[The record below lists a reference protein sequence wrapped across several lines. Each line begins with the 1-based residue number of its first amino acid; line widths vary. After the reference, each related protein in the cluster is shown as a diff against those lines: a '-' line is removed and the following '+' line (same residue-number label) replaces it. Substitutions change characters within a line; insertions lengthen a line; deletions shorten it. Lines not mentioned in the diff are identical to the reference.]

1 MKWIRIPTLVIL
13 ACVLGLPSLHTA
25 ASQTPGIVHS
35 NEIMASTEN
44 VALGKPVT
52 VTTNGVNEGHDCAG
66 LSTADITDGSL
77 EYKPSS
83 WCTEDGVVGYVNDN
97 YNELM
102 RITITIDLQGLYRV
116 SRIRYNM
123 GDVQRAETWN
133 ADKMITSFGTSG
145 TNPGSSYR
153 GAWTEHSGDANLSSV
168 TIILEKTRVSWATDW
183 LFVGEIEVLG
193 LATSNIV
200 TIAGLE
206 VTQAIQCMNTPA
218 ECFGS
223 AHSNW
228 CAAGDCTN
236 AVPLLLNKP
245 TWARVYVKGQP
256 DGVRVKASL
265 EGHAQNGDPL
275 PGSPIVSSMTV
286 IAHSNGGDRGKPGDS
301 FNFRLPVEWTLHDNI
316 ALQARIY
323 LAAGGPNVDGREL
336 SLAFT
341 ERNHMPVYSWRFR
354 FPNVAA
360 ATQAEAWAATRFT
373 AQVYPVNDDVIDLR
387 DQGELETKAV
397 TWQGLAAELA
407 KTCADALRKSGYP
420 AARCYGWVP
429 RNVTMQSSDGHTYY
443 GWTAYGVSVGYLYRP
458 PLVGGAQSLAPQY
471 IMAHEIGHT
480 FAPLNHVATARC
492 GGSAGGQFESQF
504 PNTTGSIGQYGFYD
518 VGTARVYVP
527 TVALPDHPVSYF
539 DFMSYCG
546 VDANRQWVS
555 PYTYRHLY
563 DALGEPYLAYVVSSP
578 ATEMRTYLVASGV
591 ITPSGSI
598 SLNPFY
604 QEPYPVGSYDTA
616 GTGSYRLE
624 LQDAQG
630 NVLFTRSFDQTAPEW
645 LDPAAAPVHFF
656 EIMPFASGAKK
667 VVVKRDAVTLSQ
679 VVTSSNPPQVT
690 LTEPQPGAVSGDTM
704 QISWT
709 SGDLD
714 GDQVKYMVEYSADAG
729 QTWQTL
735 AFNLADTGLTVKTA
749 DLPGSA
755 QARVRV
761 LASDGLNTTVA
772 ESGLLLVPTK
782 APRVTIVAPDGGAVL
797 APGQPIHLSGIA
809 EDREDGA
816 LDGTALTWTLD
827 GGASIGSGRQLTL
840 FNPPAGRHTITLTA
854 QDSGGDVAS
863 VSVSVF
869 VGYQTY
875 VPLTLRGR

>member
-1 MKWIRIPTLVIL
+1 MKYARILILVMLTWALDLSAPHPAWDETSQAAHAHPATLFV
-13 ACVLGLPSLHTA
+13 
-25 ASQTPGIVHS
+25 
-35 NEIMASTEN
+35 EN
-44 VALGKPVT
+44 VAFGKPVT
-52 VTTNGVNEGHDCAG
+52 VTTNGANESHDCAG
-66 LSTADITDGSL
+66 LSPADITDGSL

-123 GDVQRAETWN
+123 GDVQRAGTWN
-133 ADKMITSFGTSG
+133 ADTMITPFGTSG
-145 TNPGSSYR
+145 TNPGSPYR
-153 GAWTEHSGDANLSSV
+153 GAWTEHTGDTVLSSV
-168 TIILEKTRVSWATDW
+168 TVVLEKTRVSWETDW
-183 LFVGEIEVLG
+183 LFVGEVEVYG
-193 LATSNIV
+193 MTASEVI
-200 TIAGLE
+200 TIAGVE
-206 VTQAIQCMNTPA
+206 VTQAIQCMNTKE

-223 AHSNW
+223 AHSAW
-228 CAAGDCTN
+228 CTSGDCTN
-236 AVPLLLNKP
+236 AVPLLLYKP

-265 EGHAQNGDPL
+265 EGHAQNGDAL
-275 PGSPIVSSMTV
+275 PGSPIFSSATV
-286 IAHSNGGDRGKPGDS
+286 IAHPDGGDRGKPGDS
-301 FNFRLPVEWTLHDNI
+301 FNIRLPVEWTLYDNI
-316 ALQARIY
+316 ALQAHVY
-323 LAAGGPNVDGREL
+323 LAAGGASVDHREL
-336 SLAFT
+336 ALNFT

-360 ATQAEAWAATRFT
+360 ATQAEARAAARFT

-397 TWQGLAAELA
+397 TWQSLAAELA
-407 KTCADALRKSGYP
+407 KPCADALRKSGYP

-429 RNVTMQSSDGHTYY
+429 KNVTMQSSDGHTYY
-443 GWTAYGVSVGYLYRP
+443 GWTAYGVSVGYVYRP

-492 GGSAGGQFESQF
+492 GGSGGGQFESQF

-518 VGTARVYVP
+518 GGTARVYVP
-527 TVALPDHPVSYF
+527 TAALPDHPMSYF

-563 DALGEPYLAYVVSSP
+563 DALGEPYLAHIVSSP
-578 ATEMRTYLVASGV
+578 VTEMRTYLVASGV
-591 ITPSGSI
+591 ITPSGSL

-616 GTGSYRLE
+616 GTGPYRLE

-630 NVLFTRSFDQTAPEW
+630 NVLFTRFFNQTAPEW

-667 VVVKRDAVTLSQ
+667 VVIRWDAVTLGQ
-679 VVTSSNPPQVT
+679 VSASTNPPQVA
-690 LTEPQPGAVSGDTM
+690 LVGPQPGAVSGDTM

-709 SGDLD
+709 GGDLD
-714 GDQVKYMVEYSADAG
+714 GDQIKYMVAYSADAG

-782 APRVTIVAPDGGAVL
+782 APRVTIVSPDGGAVL

-809 EDREDGA
+809 EDREDGT
-816 LDGTALTWTLD
+816 LDGAALTWTLD
-827 GGASIGSGRQLTL
+827 GGAAIGSGRQLTL
-840 FNPPAGRHTITLTA
+840 FNPPGGWHTITLTA
-854 QDSGGDVAS
+854 RDSSGNATS
-863 VSVSVF
+863 TSTSVF

-875 VPLTLRGR
+875 LPLAVRSR